1 MLAEKPNL
9 LFSSPEHDDVFDS
22 FLSLASPALHGLA
35 YDTVLKCLRVL
46 LQLESSFERMR
57 PSQCKQIELT
67 GAI

>member
-9 LFSSPEHDDVFDS
+9 LFSFLEHDDVFDS
-22 FLSLASPALHGLA
+22 FVCLASPALHGLA

-46 LQLESSFERMR
+46 LQLESIFERMR
-57 PSQCKQIELT
+57 PSQCKQIEFT